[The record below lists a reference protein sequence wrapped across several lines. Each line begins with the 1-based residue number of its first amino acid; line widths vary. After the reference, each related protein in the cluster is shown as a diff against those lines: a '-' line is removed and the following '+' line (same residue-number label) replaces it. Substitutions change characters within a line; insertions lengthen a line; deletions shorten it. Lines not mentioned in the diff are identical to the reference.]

1 MLKSKSDSDSEKKY
15 EVEEDDIQKD
25 DLVDDEEIVVNG
37 EEDIESLAEEEDWY
51 RHSDFLS
58 YFLSSFLSLKEKEK
72 ILAVTEK
79 EWIKNYNFVR
89 WEI

>member
-51 RHSDFLS
+51 RHSDFYPIFYLHS
-58 YFLSSFLSLKEKEK
+58 YL
-72 ILAVTEK
+72 
-79 EWIKNYNFVR
+79 
-89 WEI
+89 